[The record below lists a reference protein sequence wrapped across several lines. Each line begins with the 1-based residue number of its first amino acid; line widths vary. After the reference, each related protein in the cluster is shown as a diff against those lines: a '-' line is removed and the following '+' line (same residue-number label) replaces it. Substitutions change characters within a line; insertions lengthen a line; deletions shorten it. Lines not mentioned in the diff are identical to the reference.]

1 MFYAEAKASA
11 RESQS
16 QTHGQLLLCLCSLPL
31 PPSRSHQRSIAWRRM
46 CAWHNRSNRAMLSSG
61 DSFLPWISEKKL
73 FPSINFWVARMG
85 CFYLCAFVS
94 TVLRSI
100 GGDLTSNICSAV
112 CLCEMHPLPP
122 TPLSTNRT
130 EIDPI
135 LTHLQNGNVVK
146 TSRHCLTVL
155 LC

>member
-1 MFYAEAKASA
+1 MFYAEAKAGA

-31 PPSRSHQRSIAWRRM
+31 PPSRDRLHDVVCVPDTIVATGP
-46 CAWHNRSNRAMLSSG
+46 CCLPEIP
-61 DSFLPWISEKKL
+61 SFLESRRKKL
-73 FPSINFWVARMG
+73 FPSLNFWVARMG